1 MNDGPLNGIRVLEA
15 TIYLFASAAGAV
27 LADWGADV
35 IKVENV
41 VAGDPARSTAAWGLP
56 AEVGGLNYL
65 WEVSNRG
72 KRGIAVDLSTEPG
85 REILLRLAEDSDVF
99 LTNFRPSA
107 RRRLGIDVNDLMARN
122 PKIVYARASATG
134 PRGPEAEN
142 AGFDGVTYWARSG
155 AASSAPR
162 DSEDRLPS
170 MPGPAFG
177 DTQSG
182 MALAGGICAALL
194 AREKT
199 HKGIV
204 VDTSLLA
211 AGLWAMQPTIA
222 GESLVNSGTLPVQ
235 YHFDSANP
243 INTMYR
249 TSDDRFIMLGMLQ
262 ADRYW
267 AEFCVAVG
275 RPEWLGDERFVDT
288 EGRSRHRRACIEM
301 LDELF
306 GSRTLAEWQEL
317 FSTQEFP
324 WDVARL
330 PGEVKDDRQAVANGY
345 VHEVMHPGGTGI
357 RLIAAPAQFD
367 EFVEPICSAPRHGE
381 HTIEVLR
388 ELGTDQTEILDLQN
402 TGIVRQG

>member
-1 MNDGPLNGIRVLEA
+1 M
-15 TIYLFASAAGAV
+15 
-27 LADWGADV
+27 
-35 IKVENV
+35 
-41 VAGDPARSTAAWGLP
+41 
-56 AEVGGLNYL
+56 
-65 WEVSNRG
+65 
-72 KRGIAVDLSTEPG
+72 
-85 REILLRLAEDSDVF
+85 RLAEDSDVF
-99 LTNFRPSA
+99 LTNFRRSA

-222 GESLVNSGTLPVQ
+222 GESLVILARCRSNITL
-235 YHFDSANP
+235 
-243 INTMYR
+243 T
-249 TSDDRFIMLGMLQ
+249 
-262 ADRYW
+262 
-267 AEFCVAVG
+267 
-275 RPEWLGDERFVDT
+275 RP
-288 EGRSRHRRACIEM
+288 
-301 LDELF
+301 
-306 GSRTLAEWQEL
+306 
-317 FSTQEFP
+317 
-324 WDVARL
+324 
-330 PGEVKDDRQAVANGY
+330 
-345 VHEVMHPGGTGI
+345 I
-357 RLIAAPAQFD
+357 RLIPCIGHRMIASS
-367 EFVEPICSAPRHGE
+367 CSACFRPIATGRSS
-381 HTIEVLR
+381 VL
-388 ELGTDQTEILDLQN
+388 L
-402 TGIVRQG
+402 